1 MKTTIVIPTYN
12 EKENLPLLMEKLFG
26 LGMDGLNVLI
36 VDDNSPD
43 GTGDLAE
50 ELRGVYA
57 ERISVLHR
65 AGKLGLGTAYIQGF
79 QRAIADGVDFIGQ
92 MDADFSHPIEKLPLL
107 AEELKAYDVAIGSRY
122 VKGGKLDEDWPL
134 FRKLLSGFGNLYARA
149 ILGLSIRDATG
160 GYKLWRK
167 TTLTAMPLDR
177 IKSNGYMFQVEMNFV
192 ATRLGFR
199 FSEIPIYF
207 RERIAGASKM
217 NFAIQREAAIRC
229 WKLRSEYRDLKPV
242 K

>member
-79 QRAIADGVDFIGQ
+79 QRAIADGADFIGQ
-92 MDADFSHPIEKLPLL
+92 MDE
-107 AEELKAYDVAIGSRY
+107 
-122 VKGGKLDEDWPL
+122 
-134 FRKLLSGFGNLYARA
+134 
-149 ILGLSIRDATG
+149 
-160 GYKLWRK
+160 
-167 TTLTAMPLDR
+167 
-177 IKSNGYMFQVEMNFV
+177 
-192 ATRLGFR
+192 
-199 FSEIPIYF
+199 
-207 RERIAGASKM
+207 
-217 NFAIQREAAIRC
+217 
-229 WKLRSEYRDLKPV
+229 
-242 K
+242 

>member
-12 EKENLPLLMEKLFG
+12 EKENLPLLMETIFA

-43 GTGDLAE
+43 GTGALAE
-50 ELRGVYA
+50 ELSGQYQN
-57 ERISVLHR
+57 RIQVMHR

-79 QRAIADGVDFIGQ
+79 QRAIAAGSDLIGQ
-92 MDADFSHPIEKLPLL
+92 MDADFSHPIDKIPLL
-107 AEELKAYDVAIGSRY
+107 AKELETYDVAIGSRY

-134 FRKLLSGFGNLYARA
+134 FRKLLSGFGNLYART
-149 ILGLSIRDATG
+149 ILGLSIRDVTG

-167 TTLTAMPLDR
+167 ETLAAMPLDR
-177 IKSNGYMFQVEMNFV
+177 IKANGYMFQVEMNYV
-192 ATRLGFR
+192 ATRLGFS
-199 FSEIPIYF
+199 FTEIPIYF

-229 WKLRSEYRDLKPV
+229 WKLRSEYRDLKVV